1 MDKTSPRIHSAVI
14 DLITRVFNTHKKG
27 LPEWMKNAREGYLRV
42 GVDKREE
49 RLVIINYKAATNPR
63 DCVLECID
71 FAGISGNDIEKY
83 YIEWAKP
90 DAAAA
95 GIKSGE
101 AEGGQGNGGKAY
113 LREMFERGYFISICD
128 KKLSV
133 VSFTDKK
140 KYILDFVPTPAEGK
154 DVAGECPAV
163 PNLRKYA
170 ADWLKAF
177 KLPEDHNITISRG
190 VGPKSP
196 INTEHLVR
204 MIQQFPQ
211 ARHTI
216 ESCRVI
222 LYVNGVPTREL
233 EVVRPQLYSNFPN
246 VIKIPIPEVI
256 NATSGKVATTKTPQF
271 GPGELELYVSA
282 QPLQGQ
288 ALVSWNRIEFYGQSE
303 VKNIGSRKC
312 EELNL
317 AQPEYGQHLFGRCR
331 LPLLV
336 DPVNNYELQGRGPL
350 NEGPLS
356 EALYEFIAE
365 EANKVLGQLQKH
377 ITGTH
382 NIKKER
388 NLEKLHERLVNWI
401 EAKLES
407 MKGFSETGAESG
419 PGKSRK
425 SRVVK
430 IHEPA
435 VRIGIH
441 RSKVEIC
448 KGVAYDLRVVAYD
461 AKDNPVPA
469 GKVVWRSQAS
479 AIASVHP
486 ENGTLKALSSGI
498 ATVTVSDESGKLV
511 SAPCIV
517 QVYEALEITFNGKSP
532 LTVSC
537 NRRIKVEPLV
547 KTVDNKTVKDPIV
560 SWRTSDEAVASV
572 GPDGWV
578 NGGEVGDAE
587 ITAYV
592 ETLESVPLPVV
603 VDKGTAGH
611 AKGGGKGNPSILLSG
626 KNVCPFNK
634 TLVILLPTHPV
645 VYQRLGTQDYD
656 SNVFWINLQHP
667 LAKAISSEGFKTL
680 RWRTYH
686 FQRII
691 DIYIKLMVR
700 SKLAA
705 ENEQLTVD
713 QVFAEIDDM
722 TAKIYTEAKNE
733 QLEILCEDEVA
744 L

>member
-1 MDKTSPRIHSAVI
+1 MDKTSPRIHAAAI
-14 DLITRVFNTHKKG
+14 DLLARFFNSHKKG
-27 LPEWMKNAREGYLRV
+27 LPEWMKNAREGYLRA

-49 RLVIINYKAATNPR
+49 RLIIINYKAATNPR

-71 FAGISGNDIEKY
+71 FAGISGEDIENKY
-83 YIEWAKP
+83 IIWADP

-140 KYILDFVPTPAEGK
+140 KHILDFVPTPAEGK

-177 KLPEDHNITISRG
+177 TLPEDHNITISRG

-196 INTEHLVR
+196 INTDQLVR

-222 LYVNGVPTREL
+222 LYVNEEPKREL
-233 EVVRPQLYSNFPN
+233 EVVRPPLYSNFPKA
-246 VIKIPIPEVI
+246 IKIPIPEII
-256 NATSGKVATTKTPQF
+256 NATSGKVATTKSPQF
-271 GPGELELYVSA
+271 GPGELELCVSA

-303 VKNIGSRKC
+303 VRNIGSRKC
-312 EELNL
+312 EELKL
-317 AQPEYGQHLFGRCR
+317 AQPEYGQYLFGRCR
-331 LPLLV
+331 LPLLT
-336 DPVNNYELQGRGPL
+336 DPADNYEMQGRGPL
-350 NEGPLS
+350 NEGALS

-365 EANKVLGQLQKH
+365 EANKILSQLQKH

-382 NIKKER
+382 NIKKEK

-407 MKGFSETGAESG
+407 MKGFSETGAGAG
-419 PGKSRK
+419 PGKPRK
-425 SRVVK
+425 PREVK
-430 IHEPA
+430 IHKPA

-441 RSKVEIC
+441 RTNVVIC
-448 KGVAYDLRVVAYD
+448 KGVAYELRVVAYD
-461 AKDNPVPA
+461 AEDNPVPA
-469 GKVVWRSQAS
+469 GKVVWRSHAP

-486 ENGTLKALSSGI
+486 ENGRLEALSSGI
-498 ATVTVSDESGKLV
+498 ATVMVSDESGKLV

-517 QVYEALEITFNGKSP
+517 QVHEALEITFNGKSP

-560 SWRTSDEAVASV
+560 SWRTSDEAVAAV

-587 ITAYV
+587 ITAYAG
-592 ETLESVPLPVV
+592 TLESAPLPVV

-611 AKGGGKGNPSILLSG
+611 AKGGGKGHPSILLSG
-626 KNVCPFNK
+626 KDVCPFNK
-634 TLVILLPTHPV
+634 TLVILMPTHPTV
-645 VYQRLGTQDYD
+645 FQRPGTPDYAL
-656 SNVFWINLQHP
+656 NVFWINLQHP
-667 LAKAISSEGFKTL
+667 LADAIYLKGVKSL
-680 RWRTYH
+680 QWRTYH

-705 ENEQLTVD
+705 ENEQLTVED
-713 QVFAEIDDM
+713 VFAEIDDM
-722 TAKIYTEAKNE
+722 TAKIYTDAKNE
-733 QLEILCEDEVA
+733 QLEILCEEDVA
-744 L
+744 I

>member
-1 MDKTSPRIHSAVI
+1 MDKTSPRIHPAAI
-14 DLITRVFNTHKKG
+14 DLIARFFNSHKKG
-27 LPEWMKNAREGYLRV
+27 LPEWMKNSREGYLRV

-49 RLVIINYKAATNPR
+49 RLIIINYKAATNQR

-71 FAGISGNDIEKY
+71 FAGISGDDIENKY
-83 YIEWAKP
+83 IIWADP

-95 GIKSGE
+95 GIKTGE

-113 LREMFERGYFISICD
+113 LREMFERGCFISICD

-133 VSFTDKK
+133 VSFIDKEK
-140 KYILDFVPTPAEGK
+140 HILDFVPTHAEGK

-163 PNLRKYA
+163 PNLRKCA

-190 VGPKSP
+190 VGLKSP
-196 INTEHLVR
+196 IDTDHLVR

-222 LYVNGVPTREL
+222 LYINGEPKREL
-233 EVVRPQLYSNFPN
+233 EVVRPQLYSNFPTA
-246 VIKIPIPEVI
+246 IRIPIPEII
-256 NATSGKVATTKTPQF
+256 NATSGNVTTTKPPYF

-282 QPLQGQ
+282 EPLVRQ
-288 ALVSWNRIEFYGQSE
+288 ALTSWNRIEFYGQSE
-303 VKNIGSRKC
+303 VRNIGSRKC

-317 AQPEYGQHLFGRCR
+317 AQPEFGRYLFGRCR

-336 DPVNNYELQGRGPL
+336 DPANNYEMQGRGPL

-365 EANKVLGQLQKH
+365 EANKVLGQFQKH
-377 ITGTH
+377 ITGTR
-382 NIKKER
+382 NTKKEK

-407 MKGFSETGAESG
+407 MKGFSETGAGAG

-425 SRVVK
+425 PRVVK

-448 KGVAYDLRVVAYD
+448 KGVTYELRVVAYD

-469 GKVVWRSQAS
+469 GKVVWRSQAP

-517 QVYEALEITFNGKSP
+517 QVHEAQEIIFNGKMP

-547 KTVDNKTVKDPIV
+547 KTADNKTVKDPIM
-560 SWRTSDEAVASV
+560 SWRTSDETVASV

-587 ITAYV
+587 ITAYAG
-592 ETLESVPLPVV
+592 TLESAPLPVV

-611 AKGGGKGNPSILLSG
+611 AKGGGKGHPSILLSG
-626 KNVCPFNK
+626 IDVCPFNK
-634 TLVILLPTHPV
+634 TVLILAPTQPTV
-645 VYQRLGTQDYD
+645 FQRYGIDYE

-667 LAKAISSEGFKTL
+667 LAVAISSKGFETL
-680 RWRTYH
+680 QWRTYH

-691 DIYIKLMVR
+691 DIYVKLMVR
-700 SKLAA
+700 SKLR
-705 ENEQLTVD
+705 ENEQLTVEE
-713 QVFAEIDDM
+713 VFAEIDDE
-722 TAKIYTEAKNE
+722 TTKIYTDAKNE
-733 QLEILCEDEVA
+733 QLEILCEEAVA